1 MYGSSSYYSSF
12 DFSESIGVSN
22 YILWPAIIFTVL
34 FIVFCI
40 LYFRNRGPGITDYLT
55 TMVPLNKA
63 TYPIG
68 SNEAQ
73 SIMYQGS
80 GCTLAGLF
88 NVTIGDRTNQTS
100 TAVSTNFTTL
110 FGSVGSIEF
119 QLAPAGASAANSSN
133 AQLLIATQS
142 GVPEVV
148 PLPSL
153 PAQKWVFIAI
163 LRDGRRFDVLYN
175 DSIVASHRLSGYPGT
190 RVKNRIQVGS
200 DPSSPTAPARFLGN
214 AVHLFALNYRMTPA
228 DLAVLRSKY
237 VDTTG
242 GPPAPLPFPFPID
255 LLSLQ
260 TFCIPGLPCKPV
272 NKPPPNQLQAWSS
285 PYA

>member
-22 YILWPAIIFTVL
+22 YVLWPAIIFAAL
-34 FIVFCI
+34 LIIFCI
-40 LYFRNRGPGITDYLT
+40 LYFRNTGPGINDFMPS
-55 TMVPLNKA
+55 MVELNKA
-63 TYPIG
+63 TYPVG

-73 SIMYQGS
+73 SILFQGS

-88 NVTIGDRTNQTS
+88 NVTIGDRTNQIS

-119 QLAPAGASAANSSN
+119 QIAPAGASAADST
-133 AQLLIATQS
+133 AQLLIGTQS
-142 GVPEVV
+142 GLPEIIL
-148 PLPSL
+148 LPSL

-175 DSIVASHRLSGYPGT
+175 DSIVASHRLSGYPVT
-190 RVKNRIQVGS
+190 SVKNKIRVGA
-200 DPSSPTAPARFLGN
+200 DPASPTAPARFLGN

-228 DLAVLRSKY
+228 ELAILRSKY

-255 LLSLQ
+255 ILSLQ
-260 TFCIPGLPCKPV
+260 TFCIPGLPCKPI

>member
-22 YILWPAIIFTVL
+22 YVLWPAIIFTVL
-34 FIVFCI
+34 LIILCI
-40 LYFRNRGPGITDYLT
+40 LLFRNRTPGITDYMSS
-55 TMVPLNKA
+55 MVELNKA
-63 TYPIG
+63 TYPVG
-68 SNEAQ
+68 SNETH
-73 SIMYQGS
+73 SILFTGS

-88 NVTIGDRTNQTS
+88 NVTIGDRTNQIN

-119 QLAPAGASAANSSN
+119 QLAPAGASATDSN
-133 AQLLIATQS
+133 AQLLIGTQS
-142 GVPEVV
+142 GIPEVV

-153 PAQKWVFIAI
+153 PAQKWIFIAI

-175 DSIVASHRLSGYPGT
+175 DSIVASHRLTSYPGT
-190 RVKNRIQVGS
+190 SVQNKIQVGA
-200 DPSSPTAPARFLGN
+200 DPSSPTAPPRFLGN
-214 AVHLFALNYRMTPA
+214 AVHLFALNYRMSPA
-228 DLAVLRSKY
+228 DLAVLRAKY

-242 GPPAPLPFPFPID
+242 GPPTPLPFPFPID

-260 TFCIPGLPCKPV
+260 TLCIPGLPCKPV
-272 NKPPPNQLQAWSS
+272 NQPPPNHLQAWSS

>member
-1 MYGSSSYYSSF
+1 MFGSSSYYSSF

-22 YILWPAIIFTVL
+22 YVFWPAIVFTVL
-34 FIVFCI
+34 LIVFCI
-40 LYFRNRGPGITDYLT
+40 LLFRNRAPGITDYLP

-63 TYPIG
+63 TAPVG
-68 SNEAQ
+68 SNEAH
-73 SIMYQGS
+73 SILFSGS

-88 NVTIGDRTNQTS
+88 NVTIGDRTNQIS
-100 TAVSTNFTTL
+100 TAVSSNFTTL

-119 QLAPAGASAANSSN
+119 QIAPAGASANSSN

-175 DSIVASHRLSGYPGT
+175 DSIVGSHRLDGYPGT
-190 RVKNRIQVGS
+190 NVQNKIQVGA
-200 DPSSPTAPARFLGN
+200 DPTSPNAPARFLGN
-214 AVHLFALNYRMTPA
+214 AVHLFALNYRMSPA
-228 DLAVLRSKY
+228 DLAVLRAKY

-242 GPPAPLPFPFPID
+242 GPPTPLPFPFPID

-260 TFCIPGLPCKPV
+260 TLCIPGLPCTPV
-272 NKPPPNQLQAWSS
+272 NQPPPNHLQAWSS